1 MSAEMWLPK
10 AELEKNPE
18 YIECREYMARHRIPE
33 LLNDLLASVAFHK
46 PEGGR
51 EAVMAFMAQQLER
64 RSKEGAEAGGL
75 FDMKEIESVFRMADL
90 LKQGTITRE
99 QCRSALKALACSA
112 RQEELI
118 DGTVGQGGKATE
130 GGLEI
135 PLKVDMSTFV
145 DLARRALNLRVED
158 IAVTG

>member
-1 MSAEMWLPK
+1 MRLSVVVGF
-10 AELEKNPE
+10 
-18 YIECREYMARHRIPE
+18 RSTFTGRRYMAEHRIQE

-64 RSKEGAEAGGL
+64 RSREGAEAGGL

-99 QCRSALKALACSA
+99 QVNTLS
-112 RQEELI
+112 
-118 DGTVGQGGKATE
+118 
-130 GGLEI
+130 
-135 PLKVDMSTFV
+135 PF
-145 DLARRALNLRVED
+145 
-158 IAVTG
+158 

>member
-1 MSAEMWLPK
+1 MSKEIWLPK

-18 YIECREYMARHRIPE
+18 YIECREYMAKHRIPE
-33 LLNDLLASVAFHK
+33 VLNDLLASVAFRK

-51 EAVMAFMAQQLER
+51 EGVMSFMAQQLDR

-75 FDMKEIESVFRMADL
+75 FDMKEIESVFHMADL

-118 DGTVGQGGKATE
+118 DGTLTPGDE
-130 GGLEI
+130 SEGLEI
-135 PLKVDMSTFV
+135 PLKVDLPTFLA
-145 DLARRALNLRVED
+145 LARKALSLRAEEV
-158 IAVTG
+158 AVSG

>member
-1 MSAEMWLPK
+1 MSQEIYLSK
-10 AELEKNPE
+10 TDLEKNPE
-18 YIECREYMARHRIPE
+18 FMECREYLAKHRIPE

-51 EAVMAFMAQQLER
+51 EGVMAFMAQQLDR
-64 RSKEGAEAGGL
+64 RINEGAEAGGL
-75 FDMKEIESVFRMADL
+75 FDMKEIESVFHMADL

-118 DGTVGQGGKATE
+118 DGTFAIGESAE
-130 GGLEI
+130 ALEI
-135 PLKVDMSTFV
+135 PIKVDIDTFL
-145 DLARRALNLRVED
+145 DLARQALGLKASE
-158 IAVTG
+158 IAVSG